1 MAFPD
6 PLPEQ
11 THLAHTATRQV
22 QQMTGLA
29 DPVYVE
35 AFLQARTV
43 LLSFPAEDNAPS
55 VFRIGSAASIRPH
68 PMFFFFAG
76 ALLRPYARAPR
87 SEQNQ
92 RDAAKRSHRV
102 EHTGHGPE
110 KDSGSRHIVRDAHR
124 LPHTVAK
131 LR

>member
-68 PMFFFFAG
+68 PMFFFFRRCTPST
-76 ALLRPYARAPR
+76 LC
-87 SEQNQ
+87 S
-92 RDAAKRSHRV
+92 S
-102 EHTGHGPE
+102 
-110 KDSGSRHIVRDAHR
+110 SS
-124 LPHTVAK
+124 
-131 LR
+131 